1 MVENIFI
8 LDGEHV
14 EIVEMGGNA
23 PPPQKKF
30 VCLFMLCFFFSFLQ
44 LLLGM

>member
-8 LDGEHV
+8 LNGEHV

-23 PPPQKKF
+23 PPPPQKKI
-30 VCLFMLCFFFSFLQ
+30 VCLFMLCSYY
-44 LLLGM
+44 

>member
-8 LDGEHV
+8 LNGEHV

-23 PPPQKKF
+23 PPPLKKKLF
-30 VCLFMLCFFFSFLQ
+30 VYSCYAFFFLFCSYY
-44 LLLGM
+44 

>member
-8 LDGEHV
+8 LNGEHV

-23 PPPQKKF
+23 PPPPSKKN
-30 VCLFMLCFFFSFLQ
+30 CLFIHVMQ